1 MAPFISLPQQAGRSL
16 FTHCQVGQL
25 GVCVWGMPDFKG
37 DLQTEMKTMPSLFA
51 SPRRWL
57 ERQIS
62 YLLIVYIF
70 VCASIGVYVG
80 VSVCRGQNWVS
91 PSIASLP

>member
-1 MAPFISLPQQAGRSL
+1 MAPFFSLPQQAGRSL

-25 GVCVWGMPDFKG
+25 GVCVERMPDFKG